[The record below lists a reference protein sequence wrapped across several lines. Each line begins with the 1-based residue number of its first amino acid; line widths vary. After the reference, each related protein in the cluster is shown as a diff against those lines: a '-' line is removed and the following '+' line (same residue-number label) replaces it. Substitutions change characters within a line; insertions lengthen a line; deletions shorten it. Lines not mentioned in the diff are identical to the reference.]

1 MTEEE
6 KIAIRKERRIFYYV
20 MAGITFAVLLVFI
33 FFKQTE
39 FGLIIKVIDNAFR
52 PFIMGLC
59 FAFILNVFV
68 NMFEKKVFKQVNIK
82 LKDSKVWNSLQRPI
96 TLILSYLMVA
106 GLIYFIIL
114 VIVPE
119 LQRSIETFIETSSTT
134 VPVYA
139 NNFVTWINQV
149 VIDYEL
155 DIDVLAIR
163 DTVANNFS
171 WSTIIDN
178 ATKIG
183 TDILSGVFTATIN
196 IASFVISLF
205 MVIIYS
211 AYFLLGKE
219 RICGACKKMIYA
231 FLPRKVSNNVSMFL
245 SISNKVFSNY
255 VRGQLT
261 ECVILGSLCFI
272 GMAIIGIDYA
282 LLISSIITLGALIP
296 ILGAYVAAAVG
307 AVILLMVSPG
317 DVIWF
322 LIFYLCLQQFEGNVI
337 YPRVVGSSI
346 GLPGVW
352 TLTAVMVFGSMFG
365 IPGILI
371 GTPFAAVVYR
381 LLKFYTET
389 TLKNKGITQEVI
401 DGSEVME
408 TYRDLFVPKEEHVDK
423 PTLMEKISKKIKIKK

>member
-1 MTEEE
+1 
-6 KIAIRKERRIFYYV
+6 